1 MNFELMIM
9 QHFWGCLALV
19 GIPLW
24 MVLGWKLFTNSKMEI
39 LEKKTQADLSLKEKE
54 LENKI
59 KWETFTYW
67 LSLQKKED
75 LKIDEIQE
83 ENEEL
88 KEKLEKLKA
97 NEENVEKERSILPK
111 IMYFYALTSKK
122 EKIANVDYTSIK
134 KEIIDAYNDIQEFL
148 K

>member
-59 KWETFTYW
+59 KWEKFCYE
-67 LSLQKKED
+67 LSTQQKKD
-75 LKIDEIQE
+75 IDESKE
-83 ENEEL
+83 WKE
-88 KEKLEKLKA
+88 KCEKLEVNETILKK
-97 NEENVEKERSILPK
+97 EKSIQRMV
-111 IMYFYALTSKK
+111 IYFYALASKQ
-122 EKIANVDYTSIK
+122 EKITEVDCSVVLKEVEEAYETIK
-134 KEIIDAYNDIQEFL
+134 EFF